1 MKKCKIIRCGY
12 SLILFIGLNIVFPT
26 TITVRNGIHF
36 INFGFFKTFTLIY
49 YETSNI
55 FDYSVLIIP
64 LITSI
69 WISKKL
75 SIILINKFHK
85 S

>member
-1 MKKCKIIRCGY
+1 MVKLKFIRLVYFII
-12 SLILFIGLNIVFPT
+12 SFISLNIVFPT

>member
-1 MKKCKIIRCGY
+1 MVKLKFIRLVYFII
-12 SLILFIGLNIVFPT
+12 SFISLNIVFPT

-49 YETSNI
+49 CETENI

-64 LITSI
+64 LLTSI

-75 SIILINKFHK
+75 SIILVNKFHK
-85 S
+85 N

>member
-1 MKKCKIIRCGY
+1 MKKLKIIRWVY
-12 SLILFIGLNIVFPT
+12 FLLLFIGLNIVFPT

-49 YETSNI
+49 YQTANI

-64 LITSI
+64 LIISI
-69 WISKKL
+69 WISNKL
-75 SIILINKFHK
+75 AIVLVNKFHK